1 MKEHLAGLDFLA
13 GYLAGLDAT
22 CRDDDGPFNAWLVS
36 ARRDLDSV
44 RSTIRHTPP
53 DAVVARPAPPPAPPA
68 PKPAPDFVETGD
80 VVYDVKAIGNY
91 FRDPRTVHETKQGS
105 FVPCPADGAQGLG
118 VLQSAVQ
125 RAIAEAEPD
134 ADDVGFGDHLQ
145 PNDFEL

>member
-1 MKEHLAGLDFLA
+1 MKEHLPGLDFLA
-13 GYLAGLDAT
+13 GYLAGLAKN
-22 CRDDDGPFNAWLVS
+22 DDDAPFDITLINAK
-36 ARRDLDSV
+36 RDLDSV

-53 DAVVARPAPPPAPPA
+53 DAVVASPEPLVPMPS
-68 PKPAPDFVETGD
+68 PDFVETGD
-80 VVYDVKAIGNY
+80 EVYDVKAIGAY

-125 RAIAEAEPD
+125 RAVAEAEAEPD
-134 ADDVGFGDHLQ
+134 AEDVGFGDHLQ

>member
-13 GYLAGLDAT
+13 GYLAGLAKN
-22 CRDDDGPFNAWLVS
+22 DDDAPFDITLINAK
-36 ARRDLDSV
+36 RDLDAV
-44 RSTIRHTPP
+44 RETIRFTPP
-53 DAVVARPAPPPAPPA
+53 DATVASPAPPA